1 MSMFSIT
8 QQGSFRKTQSFLEQ
22 MTKLNVGKILEA
34 SGKAG
39 VNALS
44 AATPIESGL
53 ASRSW
58 TYTVE
63 SDGDSAVIVWHNT
76 DVESGFPVALML
88 QLGYGTGTGGYV
100 QGRDYINPAIEPIFR
115 KIQADVWK
123 AVTS

>member
-1 MSMFSIT
+1 MISLTSK
-8 QQGSFRKTQSFLEQ
+8 GSFRKTQTFLEQ
-22 MTKLNVGKILEA
+22 MTKLNVAKILTA
-34 SGKAG
+34 SGRAG
-39 VNALS
+39 VNAL
-44 AATPIESGL
+44 ARATPIESGL

-63 SDGDSAVIVWHNT
+63 SDRDSAVIIWHNT
-76 DVESGFPVALML
+76 DVESGFPVAIML

-100 QGRDYINPAIEPIFR
+100 QGRDYINPAIEPIFQ